1 MATNL
6 VSLVM
11 QFLTPDMIGRIAS
24 ALGLDRNLVQSAI
37 SAAVPS
43 LLAGFSNTAAQ
54 PGGAQKLVDAAAQQT
69 GTLENFAKMLG
80 AGNESSSF
88 AERGSQMLSSL
99 LGSQDQNALAGAI
112 GKFTGMSQGAT
123 GSLLGMLAPVVLG
136 MIKQQGTARLDTGKV
151 AGLLAGQKDNIA
163 AAMPSGLSKMLAGT
177 GLLDSLGDA
186 ARTATAATEDVAR
199 SSASTL
205 RSVGGTAQRTAGA
218 AMPTSNQWLYWLIPA
233 AAAAALL
240 IYFLARP
247 VEQVAEQP
255 VTQPATAGQAV
266 TAGQAATAEQPATAA
281 PPTTA
286 AQPATAGQPATA
298 AQPATAGQSLIV
310 GDLNIGKQVSD
321 SIASLRTTLASIT
334 DANSAR
340 AALPK
345 LQEAAAQFDKV
356 SSLSTQLSAEQRKLL
371 AGTVSPSLPTLNQL
385 LDKVLAIPGVAE
397 LLKPTIEALKAK
409 LAVMTA

>member
-1 MATNL
+1 
-6 VSLVM
+6 
-11 QFLTPDMIGRIAS
+11 
-24 ALGLDRNLVQSAI
+24 
-37 SAAVPS
+37 
-43 LLAGFSNTAAQ
+43 
-54 PGGAQKLVDAAAQQT
+54 
-69 GTLENFAKMLG
+69 
-80 AGNESSSF
+80 
-88 AERGSQMLSSL
+88 MLSTL

-136 MIKQQGTARLDTGKV
+136 MIKQQGAARLDPGRV

-163 AAMPSGLSKMLAGT
+163 AALPSGLSKMLAGT

-186 ARTATAATEDVAR
+186 ARTATAATEDAAR
-199 SSASTL
+199 TSAPAL
-205 RSVGGTAQRTAGA
+205 RSVGGSAQRSASA

-255 VTQPATAGQAV
+255 ATQPATAGQA
-266 TAGQAATAEQPATAA
+266 TTAA
-281 PPTTA
+281 RPATA
-286 AQPATAGQPATA
+286 AQPATAGQATTPGQAATAAKPATA
-298 AQPATAGQSLIV
+298 EQPATAGQSLIV
-310 GDLNIGKQVSD
+310 GDLNIGKQVTD
-321 SIASLRTTLASIT
+321 SISSLRTTLAGIT

-356 SSLSTQLSAEQRKLL
+356 SGLSAQLSAEQRKLL

-397 LLKPTIEALKAK
+397 LLKPTIDALKAK